1 MDICTDLQTNYADLV
16 LDVGRVTL
24 GEKNRNK
31 MKDRQLRKKQN
42 DKISRA
48 VCAELNSG
56 GGVIKAEI
64 ENENYSF
71 KTDGIGLDLENS
83 FGNLLPCVG
92 KYLDFMQQ
100 DNYFLIFVKSWSS
113 EIPGLKIVTLSS
125 NLYKRDITSA
135 KVMDP
140 IAALEF
146 LKDRKERGEV
156 LSPKPLSPPKR
167 LCFGVQEES
176 NIEAAAA
183 DFFNRTELRYKE
195 KLTFT
200 ESTHVEMKQF
210 STEKWFQRIKEIL
223 PQYVSA
229 FANTDGGYLF
239 IGVSEDKQ
247 VIGLRAESSDLDKW
261 KGEIETSI
269 RKLPVYHFCGRN
281 REIKYSHKFLGVYD
295 EGHLCGYVCALK
307 IQRFCCAVFAKEPDS
322 WHVEDNRVRQMTVN
336 EWIRFMVDAE
346 PSEEGPHFSSLFEEM
361 GLQRSRLSPI
371 PRSQPVDNCKHLES
385 WKQRCHLPVPS
396 EKTTYVP
403 EALYMK
409 LFLQHEGLAQVVH
422 KAVGSVHQGT
432 LIFSRSWSLDLGLQE
447 NENVICD
454 ALLICK
460 DCPPVLYTFLR
471 VLDEGLKSY
480 SIQTALTLKQKLAK
494 IGGYTGKVCILTK
507 TLSLSEESSTSTEGS
522 AGLHHGSSL
531 PALYPT
537 PYNCITSETM
547 KDLKKALFV
556 VLKRQRSSSEQFA
569 SEVSQHL
576 LQ

>member
-1 MDICTDLQTNYADLV
+1 
-16 LDVGRVTL
+16 
-24 GEKNRNK
+24 

-83 FGNLLPCVG
+83 FGNLLPCVR

-183 DFFNRTELRYKE
+183 DFFNRTKLKYKE

-239 IGVSEDKQ
+239 IGVNEDKQ

-346 PSEEGPHFSSLFEEM
+346 PM
-361 GLQRSRLSPI
+361 
-371 PRSQPVDNCKHLES
+371 
-385 WKQRCHLPVPS
+385 PS

-409 LFLQHEGLAQVVH
+409 LLLQHEGLAQVVH

-454 ALLICK
+454 ALLISK
-460 DCPPVLYTFLR
+460 DCPPTVKICLCNIIPRPNTMKAVQR
-471 VLDEGLKSY
+471 D
-480 SIQTALTLKQKLAK
+480 TLKNTIEKSKCNSKQCKRNPQ
-494 IGGYTGKVCILTK
+494 
-507 TLSLSEESSTSTEGS
+507 E
-522 AGLHHGSSL
+522 
-531 PALYPT
+531 
-537 PYNCITSETM
+537 
-547 KDLKKALFV
+547 DRKK
-556 VLKRQRSSSEQFA
+556 LKRNEQQREQTKQKMGDL
-569 SEVSQHL
+569 SPNISIITL
-576 LQ
+576 CTWSICTS